1 LLKKGAVCW
10 MTMAADAESLKAF
23 EQQAVT
29 LEGDAFSALVP
40 AGYVDLAPSA
50 KPAKPS

>member
-1 LLKKGAVCW
+1 